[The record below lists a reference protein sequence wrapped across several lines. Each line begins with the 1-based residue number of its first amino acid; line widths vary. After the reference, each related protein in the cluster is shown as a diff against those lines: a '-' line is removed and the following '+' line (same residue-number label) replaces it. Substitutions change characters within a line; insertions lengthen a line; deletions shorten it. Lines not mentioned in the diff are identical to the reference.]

1 MVHLA
6 KMMVSIE
13 KMVMMLVVVMM
24 MISVMIIL
32 VEMKMMVNLD
42 EMVMMIERVMV
53 MLLLLIMDGD
63 RGADGGRDGDDEKDT
78 VMQFL
83 AHKKERT
90 GEEKGSMKQVLIS
103 NLPPVSPSVAQLL
116 LAHLPQLA

>member
-1 MVHLA
+1 
-6 KMMVSIE
+6 
-13 KMVMMLVVVMM
+13 
-24 MISVMIIL
+24 
-32 VEMKMMVNLD
+32 MVNLD

-63 RGADGGRDGDDEKDT
+63 RGADGGRDGDDEKDR

-83 AHKKERT
+83 AHKERT

-103 NLPPVSPSVAQLL
+103 DLPPVSHSVAQML
-116 LAHLPQLA
+116 LARLPQLA